1 MQENI
6 GKTVIKLERNGT
18 SMNSKPIVAIMYDF
32 DKTLSPK
39 DMQEYGFI
47 SGLGMSSEEFWE
59 KSRLNMVRHNM
70 DQILAYMLTIL
81 QEADGKMPLSRNV
94 FNELGRDVKL
104 FSGLDTWFDRINEY
118 GTKLGVEIEHYIISS
133 GLKEIIEGTSIA
145 NEFKQIYAAEY
156 CYNDDSIPIWP
167 AMAVNYTSKT
177 QFLFRINKGVL
188 DVTEHKGLNEST
200 PENKKRVPFTNMIYI
215 GDGLTDVPCMKL
227 VKNNG
232 GHSIAVYHEDRSV
245 ACDLMVQGRVDFA
258 VKADYT
264 HNSSMEN
271 TVYAILDKIKA
282 INVINQV
289 HLEHKNLAES
299 VLLEEQKKL
308 WFKESKMI

>member
-1 MQENI
+1 
-6 GKTVIKLERNGT
+6 
-18 SMNSKPIVAIMYDF
+18 MNQKPIVAIMYDF

-47 SGLGMSSEEFWE
+47 SELGMESEEFWE
-59 KSRLNMVRHNM
+59 KSKMNMLNHNM

-81 QEADGKMPLSRNV
+81 QEAEGRMPLTKTV

-104 FSGLDTWFDRINEY
+104 FSGLDTWFDRINCY
-118 GTKLGVEIEHYIISS
+118 GDKLGVVVEHYIISS
-133 GLKEIIEGTSIA
+133 GLKEIIEGTRIA
-145 NEFKQIYAAEY
+145 HEFKEIYAAEY
-156 CYNDDSIPIWP
+156 CYNDKNIPIWP

-200 PENKKRVPFTNMIYI
+200 PEDKKRVPFINMIYI

-232 GHSIAVYHEDRSV
+232 GHSIAVYHEESNV
-245 ACDLMVQGRVDFA
+245 AYDLIAQGRVDFA
-258 VKADYT
+258 VEADYSE
-264 HNSSMEN
+264 NKGMEK
-271 TVYAILDKIKA
+271 TVFSILDQIKA
-282 INVINQV
+282 VNIINEL
-289 HLEHKNLAES
+289 HREHKNMAENVYNPVDGGRYMELS
-299 VLLEEQKKL
+299 
-308 WFKESKMI
+308 

>member
-1 MQENI
+1 
-6 GKTVIKLERNGT
+6 
-18 SMNSKPIVAIMYDF
+18 MNQKPIVAIMYDF

-47 SGLGMSSEEFWE
+47 SELGMESEEFWE
-59 KSRLNMVRHNM
+59 KSKMNMLNHNM

-81 QEADGKMPLSRNV
+81 QEAEGRMPLTKTV
-94 FNELGRDVKL
+94 FNELGRHVKL
-104 FSGLDTWFDRINEY
+104 FRGLDTWFDRINHY
-118 GTKLGVEIEHYIISS
+118 GDELGVVVEHYIISS

-145 NEFKQIYAAEY
+145 HEFKEIYAAEY
-156 CYNDDSIPIWP
+156 CYNDKNIPIWP

-200 PENKKRVPFTNMIYI
+200 PEDKKRVPFINMIYI

-232 GHSIAVYHEDRSV
+232 GHSIAVYHEESNV
-245 ACDLMVQGRVDFA
+245 AYDLIAQGRVDFA
-258 VKADYT
+258 VEADYSA
-264 HNSSMEN
+264 NKGMEK
-271 TVYAILDKIKA
+271 TVLAILNQIKA
-282 INVINQV
+282 VNIINELHREHINM
-289 HLEHKNLAES
+289 AENDS
-299 VLLEEQKKL
+299 LN
-308 WFKESKMI
+308 